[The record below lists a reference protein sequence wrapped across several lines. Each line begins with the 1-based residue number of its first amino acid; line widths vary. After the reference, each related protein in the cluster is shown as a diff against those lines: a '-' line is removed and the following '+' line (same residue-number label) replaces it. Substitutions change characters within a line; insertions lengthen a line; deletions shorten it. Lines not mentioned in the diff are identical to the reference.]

1 MIVKSSPTKYG
12 DIMTNNTT
20 TNGTLETVSESGIL
34 DSLVGNPELALL
46 ALLVAALGAYAA
58 YTIPVVRNVVLVY
71 LNKFLKKYD
80 TQIME
85 LLDKHLTKTQ
95 RKAFNKLEEAAQKHV
110 KDDILRNVI
119 LTFWDEHDDD
129 LAKKVKSEV
138 RCALDSVK

>member
-1 MIVKSSPTKYG
+1 
-12 DIMTNNTT
+12 MTNNTT

-58 YTIPVVRNVVLVY
+58 YTIPMVRNVVFVY

-110 KDDILRNVI
+110 KDNILRNVI

-138 RCALDSVK
+138 RGALDSVK

>member
-1 MIVKSSPTKYG
+1 
-12 DIMTNNTT
+12 MTNNTT

-34 DSLVGNPELALL
+34 DSLADNPELALL
-46 ALLVAALGAYAA
+46 GVLVAALGAYAA
-58 YTIPVVRNVVLVY
+58 YTIPAVRIFALVY
-71 LNKFLKKYD
+71 LNKFMNKYD

-85 LLDKHLTKTQ
+85 LLDKNLTKAQ
-95 RKAFNKLEEAAQKHV
+95 NKAFGKLDEAAQKHV
-110 KDDILRNVI
+110 KDKVLRNII

>member
-1 MIVKSSPTKYG
+1 
-12 DIMTNNTT
+12 MTNNTT

-110 KDDILRNVI
+110 KDNILRNVI

-138 RCALDSVK
+138 RRALDSVK

>member
-1 MIVKSSPTKYG
+1 
-12 DIMTNNTT
+12 MTNNTT

-34 DSLVGNPELALL
+34 DSLVANPELALL
-46 ALLVAALGAYAA
+46 GVLVAALGAYAA
-58 YTIPVVRNVVLVY
+58 YTIPAVRTVVLVY

-80 TQIME
+80 DEIME

-95 RKAFNKLEEAAQKHV
+95 RKAFDKLEEATQKHV
-110 KDDILRNVI
+110 KNKVLKNVI

-129 LAKKVKSEV
+129 LTKKVKSEV